1 MIRKL
6 FTLFAALS
14 VLALSGMPAPAAQG
28 YPERPITI
36 VVPFGAGGETDLV
49 ARMLAD
55 NMHTIFGQNVVVQ
68 NIVGAAGVTGMS
80 AITSAKP
87 DGYTL
92 GVVPSAPLAM
102 HPHMRQVPYSLESFE
117 FIGRILKAPYI
128 VLVNKTSP
136 WKTFDDMIKDMKAN
150 PDKYFWASS
159 GVGSVPYI
167 ALMNLFNE
175 FGVKVKH
182 VPFSGDADALQAMA
196 GDRAQIYAS
205 TAGVLG
211 KYDVKGLALLDAER
225 DPLLPDLPSIKEC
238 VPADKQQWASMLYVS
253 QWMALIGPKG
263 LPADVLAK
271 LNAAM
276 GQACAAPEFVADLK
290 KLGLVP
296 GYQDSKACEAF
307 IREES
312 DRNAVTIKKL
322 MQQQQ

>member
-6 FTLFAALS
+6 FTLLAALT
-14 VLALSGMPAPAAQG
+14 VLALAPAAQA
-28 YPERPITI
+28 YPERPITV

-102 HPHMRQVPYSLESFE
+102 HPHMRQVPYSLDSFE
-117 FIGRILKAPYI
+117 FIGRILKAPYV
-128 VLVNKTSP
+128 VLVNKDSP
-136 WKTFDDMIKDMKAN
+136 WKTFADMIKDMAAN

-196 GDRAQIYAS
+196 GNRVQVYTS

-211 KYDVKGLALLDAER
+211 KYDVRGLALLDGER
-225 DPLLPDLPSIKEC
+225 DALLPDLPSIKEL
-238 VPADKQQWASMLYVS
+238 VPADKQQSASNLYIS

-271 LNAAM
+271 LDATM
-276 GQACAAPEFVADLK
+276 GQACAAPDFVAGLK
-290 KLGLVP
+290 KLSLVP
-296 GYQDSKACEAF
+296 GYLDSKTCKAF
-307 IREES
+307 VLEES
-312 DRNAVTIKKL
+312 ERNKVVIKKL
-322 MQQQQ
+322 MQQ